1 MTMKEQER
9 KAMEEIRKIVD
20 GLGEYS
26 YIGAAMEGVLELMEE
41 NISNDFA
48 LSVKDRMD
56 AKEKEIADMKAR
68 AYKAESDLRCANDNI
83 SSLGMK
89 LKSREQEIESL
100 ENLANE
106 NEESIRDLNEV
117 VNRQNSENSSLAL
130 ANATLKDEII
140 HLKAKLYDYITR
152 DGGVK

>member
-1 MTMKEQER
+1 M
-9 KAMEEIRKIVD
+9 
-20 GLGEYS
+20 
-26 YIGAAMEGVLELMEE
+26 
-41 NISNDFA
+41 
-48 LSVKDRMD
+48 
-56 AKEKEIADMKAR
+56 
-68 AYKAESDLRCANDNI
+68 
-83 SSLGMK
+83 
-89 LKSREQEIESL
+89 

>member
-26 YIGAAMEGVLELMEE
+26 YIGAAMEGVWELMEE

>member
-9 KAMEEIRKIVD
+9 KAMEEIRKIVE

-26 YIGAAMEGVLELMEE
+26 YIGAAMEGVWELMEE

-68 AYKAESDLRCANDNI
+68 AYKAESDLGCANDNI
-83 SSLGMK
+83 SSLCMK

-100 ENLANE
+100 ENLANK